1 MTKEDILR
9 KIKADNLV
17 MSCVPKKTKEEFIQ
31 FAQDEFAG
39 NYGATLK
46 YVFDFF
52 KLSVTF
58 LEGFD
63 GKLDQILTSLN
74 NQKVD
79 QEEEPKI
86 KTISGNKLK
95 GGSN

>member
-1 MTKEDILR
+1 MTEREEIFR

-17 MSCVPKKTKEEFIQ
+17 MSCVPKKTKDEFIAFAKEEF
-31 FAQDEFAG
+31 AD
-39 NYGATLK
+39 NYGACLK

-63 GKLDQILTSLN
+63 GKLDQVLASLN
-74 NQKVD
+74 NQ
-79 QEEEPKI
+79 EEEEESKI
-86 KTISGNKLK
+86 KTLSENNLK
-95 GGSN
+95 GGKK